1 MSFLAQHT
9 DHELFRLIAS
19 DEEAAFAELFR
30 RYDRRI
36 YPFVLKMI
44 RTEAL
49 AEDITHEIFIK
60 IWQHR
65 EKLPGIDRPEA
76 YILTIAARH
85 TLDYIKKRLNEN
97 KMLQGLAAS
106 KEGSHN
112 DTEDKL
118 LGRDRAALVQQG
130 VTMLPPQQRSVYELS
145 RLEGMNY
152 DQIARQLNI
161 SPHTVR
167 NHLVKALQ
175 FLRDYLK
182 EQDELPVTLLACALL
197 FIKK

>member
-9 DHELFRLIAS
+9 DHELFRLIAG

-60 IWQHR
+60 IWKHR
-65 EKLPGIDRPEA
+65 EKLSGIDQPEA

-85 TLDYIKKRLNEN
+85 TLDHIKKRLNEN
-97 KMLQGLAAS
+97 KMLQGLSAS
-106 KEGSHN
+106 KEVSHN
-112 DTEDKL
+112 DTEDQL
-118 LGRDRAALVQQG
+118 LGRDRAALIQQA
-130 VTMLPPQQRSVYELS
+130 VNQLPPQQRTVYELS

-152 DQIARQLNI
+152 EQIAQQLNI

-167 NHLVKALQ
+167 NHLVKALR

-182 EQDELPVTLLACALL
+182 EQDELPAALLACALL